1 VTLPFAVADIY
12 LAMNGDWQL
21 RPLAGITS
29 SPLLEDDGTIRRPLS
44 AGTNAGAPEDF

>member
-29 SPLLEDDGTIRRPLS
+29 SPLLEHDGTIRAKEGYDPQRKL
-44 AGTNAGAPEDF
+44 